1 MDAAGLKKVPKWK
14 RSITRVST
22 HGFDVEEFSTRK
34 RPNRRYGLIFPG
46 RKRYTVDNKILVAV
60 DVSGSISLE
69 LYKEFNKHLN
79 HMLKHA
85 DFDVLFFNDT
95 LLMKNGDR
103 WYWRGDNDVWEPKK
117 FLHRYKRDMSI
128 PIGGGTNF
136 EPVIQFWNKFR
147 RGYNGLYI
155 FTDGDA
161 YYNTEPSET
170 EKVNWLIY
178 GSGARINHG
187 KKHIMTMD

>member
-1 MDAAGLKKVPKWK
+1 
-14 RSITRVST
+14 
-22 HGFDVEEFSTRK
+22 
-34 RPNRRYGLIFPG
+34 
-46 RKRYTVDNKILVAV
+46 
-60 DVSGSISLE
+60 
-69 LYKEFNKHLN
+69 
-79 HMLKHA
+79 
-85 DFDVLFFNDT
+85 
-95 LLMKNGDR
+95 
-103 WYWRGDNDVWEPKK
+103 
-117 FLHRYKRDMSI
+117 MSI